1 MRMLRAVSGERVEM
15 RVERGRPAL
24 FTWRGETYLVRGA
37 KEYRPAEPAEHDGAL
52 WRVQATGPDG
62 GLGVYELRRLE
73 ETWRMSAAWS

>member
-1 MRMLRAVSGERVEM
+1 MLRAVSGEHVDM

-37 KEYRPAEPAEHDGAL
+37 KEYRPAESPEADSAL

-62 GLGVYELRRLE
+62 GLGVYELRRVRGAWQL
-73 ETWRMSAAWS
+73 SAAWS

>member
-1 MRMLRAVSGERVEM
+1 MLRAVAGEPVDM

-37 KEYRPAEPAEHDGAL
+37 KEYRPAEAGGPEGAL

-62 GLGVYELRRLE
+62 GLGVYELRRERDMWQL
-73 ETWRMSAAWS
+73 SAAWS